1 MTLAPITSSQ
11 PFSSHSALKKQSAAL
26 SILPA
31 PQIEQEMLKN
41 METHTLA
48 IYKDGKIKYYN
59 QRNLKPV
66 FLALGDFNNDFKEC
80 FIVDRRISKAS
91 AVLFAYGNAKNI
103 RTPLM
108 TKSAGEFLK
117 KHGINYKADE
127 ITDSVLDKNSKI
139 KCPLEKT
146 VLNIDDPNTAYNM
159 LKQKVFPKGI
169 DYEKQ
174 FYKDN
179 MTPQMY
185 KALDKKLDLL
195 YMNNRKQQPVS
206 FKGGF
211 YDATAFIQAH
221 TLLNRGL
228 TNIGGCAI
236 PNAIMS
242 NTKEEA
248 LERIGMSSL
257 SVTFAFIMP
266 LFLLPR
272 YNKFF
277 LAKNGIVKNFSN
289 NEKKIIQVSK
299 EYLTKDAAAMVDG
312 IRESAKQLNA
322 QKDFEN
328 ILNRF
333 KGKEEE
339 LKTKLLKAHEQILR
353 SDFMSTGLLM
363 GSIPWIATG
372 ITEYKTGRKGFSATF
387 NMLEEKKISKKDH
400 AKNRLKRL
408 AGTLAFAFIPGI
420 IISKA
425 VTGGLS
431 AKSANIIKNN
441 AQNFNYTSGVSM
453 SKTINALKWAF
464 TGFLAKLP
472 SSRDKYELRDRSAR
486 EGATFVMFFGGDFLI
501 NNILGRL
508 SDKFLGTKIMNTDK
522 YNGKEIG
529 FFRSFLLSTRRF
541 KKINNLKNATPEVIK
556 RTRNIGAALYWVSL
570 ITNMAVLG
578 FTVPHFLNRFLKH
591 SVQKD
596 RLKEQRTTVNF
607 AGSYRNISDFMKSN
621 ARNQLR

>member
-1 MTLAPITSSQ
+1 MKI
-11 PFSSHSALKKQSAAL
+11 SALNPNTTFSYKNRIQKEPSV
-26 SILPA
+26 
-31 PQIEQEMLKN
+31 QIEQEMLKN
-41 METHTLA
+41 LDKHTLA
-48 IYKDGKIKYYN
+48 IYKNGKIKYYD

-66 FLALGDFNNDFKEC
+66 FLAFEDFNNDFKDC

-91 AVLFAYGNAKNI
+91 AILFAYGNAKNL
-103 RTPLM
+103 RTPIM
-108 TKSAGEFLK
+108 TKSAREFFQK
-117 KHGINYKADE
+117 QGINCKADE
-127 ITDSVLDKNSKI
+127 VTDSVLDKNSKI

-146 VLNIDDPNTAYNM
+146 VLNIDDPKTAYNL

-169 DYEKQ
+169 EYEKQ

-179 MTPQMY
+179 LTPQMY

-195 YMNNRKQQPVS
+195 YMNTRNQAQPS

-248 LERIGMSSL
+248 LERIGMSTL

-277 LAKNGIVKNFSN
+277 LAKNGIVKNFAN

-299 EYLTKDAAAMVDG
+299 EYLTKDAQTMTDG
-312 IRESAKQLNA
+312 IRESAKQLKA
-322 QKDFEN
+322 EKDFEN
-328 ILNRF
+328 ILERF
-333 KGKEEE
+333 KGREDE
-339 LKTKLLKAHEQILR
+339 LKAKLLKAHEQILR

-387 NMLEEKKISKKDH
+387 NMLEEKEVSKKDH
-400 AKNRLKRL
+400 AKSKLKRL
-408 AGTLAFAFIPGI
+408 AGTLAFAFIPGV
-420 IISKA
+420 IISRA
-425 VTGGLS
+425 VTKGLS
-431 AKSANIIKNN
+431 AKTANFIKNN

-453 SKTINALKWAF
+453 SKTVNALKWAF

-472 SSRDKYELRDRSAR
+472 SSRDKYELRDRTAR

-522 YNGKEIG
+522 YNGKKIG
-529 FFRSFLLSTRRF
+529 FFKSFLLPTRRF
-541 KKINNLKNATPEVIK
+541 RKINNLKNVLPEVLK
-556 RTRNIGAALYWVSL
+556 RTRNLGAALYWVSL

-578 FTVPHFLNRFLKH
+578 FSVPHFLNKFLRH

-596 RLKEQRTTVNF
+596 KLKEQSNTQKLPEQY
-607 AGSYRNISDFMKSN
+607 SKIEEFMRLK
-621 ARNQLR
+621 

>member
-1 MTLAPITSSQ
+1 MKL
-11 PFSSHSALKKQSAAL
+11 SALNVNSPISYKTETPAAV
-26 SILPA
+26 PV
-31 PQIEQEMLKN
+31 QIEQEMLKN
-41 METHTLA
+41 LDKHTLA
-48 IYKDGKIKYYN
+48 IYKNGNIKYYN

-66 FLALGDFNNDFKEC
+66 FLTLEDFNYDLKDC
-80 FIVDRRISKAS
+80 YIADRRISKAS
-91 AVLFAYGNAKNI
+91 AILFAYGNAKNI
-103 RTPLM
+103 RTPIM
-108 TKSAGEFLK
+108 TKSAKEFFK
-117 KHGINYKADE
+117 KRGINCKADE
-127 ITDSVLDKNSKI
+127 VADSVLDKNSKI
-139 KCPLEKT
+139 KCPLEKS
-146 VLNIDDPNTAYNM
+146 VLYIDEPNTAYNILM
-159 LKQKVFPKGI
+159 QKVFPKGI

-195 YMNNRKQQPVS
+195 YMNDRKHTSIS
-206 FKGGF
+206 FKGGL
-211 YDATAFIQAH
+211 YDATSFIQAH

-248 LERIGMSSL
+248 LERIGMSTL

-277 LAKNGIVKNFSN
+277 LAKNGIVKNFSG

-299 EYLTKDAAAMVDG
+299 EYLTKDAATMVEG

-322 QKDFEN
+322 RKDFEN
-328 ILNRF
+328 ILERF
-333 KGKEEE
+333 KGREEE

-387 NMLEEKKISKKDH
+387 NMLEEKQVSAKDH
-400 AKNRLKRL
+400 AKSKLKRL

-420 IISKA
+420 LISKA
-425 VTGGLS
+425 VTKALC
-431 AKSANIIKNN
+431 AKTANFIKNN

-453 SKTINALKWAF
+453 SKTVNALKWAF

-472 SSRDKYELRDRSAR
+472 SSRDKYELRDRTAR

-522 YNGKEIG
+522 YNGKKIG
-529 FFRSFLLSTRRF
+529 FFKSFLLPTRRF
-541 KKINNLKNATPEVIK
+541 RNINNLKNVTPEVIK

-570 ITNMAVLG
+570 ITNMVVLG
-578 FTVPHFLNRFLKH
+578 FSVPHFLNKFLKH

-596 RLKEQRTTVNF
+596 KNKEAAKAGIIT
-607 AGSYRNISDFMKSN
+607 GSYKNITDFMHSN
-621 ARNQLR
+621 

>member
-1 MTLAPITSSQ
+1 MKI
-11 PFSSHSALKKQSAAL
+11 SALNPNTTFSYKNRIQKEPSV
-26 SILPA
+26 
-31 PQIEQEMLKN
+31 QIEQEMLKN
-41 METHTLA
+41 LDKHTLA
-48 IYKDGKIKYYN
+48 IYKNGKIKYYD

-66 FLALGDFNNDFKEC
+66 FLAFEDFNNDFKDC

-91 AVLFAYGNAKNI
+91 AILFAYGNAKNL
-103 RTPLM
+103 RTPIM
-108 TKSAGEFLK
+108 TKSAREFFQK
-117 KHGINYKADE
+117 QGINCKADE
-127 ITDSVLDKNSKI
+127 VTDSVLDKNSKI

-146 VLNIDDPNTAYNM
+146 VLNIDDPKTAYNL

-169 DYEKQ
+169 EYEKQ

-179 MTPQMY
+179 LTPQMY

-195 YMNNRKQQPVS
+195 YMNTRNQAQPS

-248 LERIGMSSL
+248 LERIGMSTL

-277 LAKNGIVKNFSN
+277 LAKNGIVKNFAN

-299 EYLTKDAAAMVDG
+299 EYLTKDAQTMTDG
-312 IRESAKQLNA
+312 IRESAKQLKA
-322 QKDFEN
+322 EKDFEN
-328 ILNRF
+328 ILERF
-333 KGKEEE
+333 KGREDE
-339 LKTKLLKAHEQILR
+339 LKAKLLKAHEQILR

-387 NMLEEKKISKKDH
+387 NMLEEKEVSKKDH
-400 AKNRLKRL
+400 AKSKLKRL
-408 AGTLAFAFIPGI
+408 AGTLAFAFIPGV
-420 IISKA
+420 IISRA
-425 VTGGLS
+425 VTKGLS
-431 AKSANIIKNN
+431 AKTANFIKNN

-453 SKTINALKWAF
+453 SKTVNALKWAF

-472 SSRDKYELRDRSAR
+472 SSRDKYELRDRTAR

-522 YNGKEIG
+522 YNGKKIG
-529 FFRSFLLSTRRF
+529 FFKSFLLPTRRF
-541 KKINNLKNATPEVIK
+541 RKINNLKNVLPEVLK
-556 RTRNIGAALYWVSL
+556 RTRNLGAALYWVSL

-578 FTVPHFLNRFLKH
+578 FSVPHFLNKFLRH

-596 RLKEQRTTVNF
+596 KLKEQSGNNSLITNYKNVL
-607 AGSYRNISDFMKSN
+607 DFMNKSN
-621 ARNQLR
+621 T

>member
-1 MTLAPITSSQ
+1 MKI
-11 PFSSHSALKKQSAAL
+11 SALNPNTTFSYKNWIQKEPSVQV
-26 SILPA
+26 
-31 PQIEQEMLKN
+31 EQEMLKN
-41 METHTLA
+41 LDKHTLA
-48 IYKDGKIKYYN
+48 IYKNGKIKYYD

-66 FLALGDFNNDFKEC
+66 FLAFEDFNNDFKDC

-91 AVLFAYGNAKNI
+91 AILFAYGNAKKL
-103 RTPLM
+103 RTPIM
-108 TKSAGEFLK
+108 TKSAREFFQK
-117 KHGINYKADE
+117 QGINCKADE
-127 ITDSVLDKNSKI
+127 VTDSVLDKNSKI

-146 VLNIDDPNTAYNM
+146 VLNIDDPKTAYNL

-169 DYEKQ
+169 EYEKQ

-195 YMNNRKQQPVS
+195 YMNTRNQAQPS

-248 LERIGMSSL
+248 LERIGMSTL

-277 LAKNGIVKNFSN
+277 LAKNGIVKNFAN

-299 EYLTKDAAAMVDG
+299 EYLTKDAQTMTDG
-312 IRESAKQLNA
+312 IRESAKQLKA
-322 QKDFEN
+322 EKDFEN
-328 ILNRF
+328 ILERF
-333 KGKEEE
+333 KGREDE
-339 LKTKLLKAHEQILR
+339 LKAKLLKAHEQILR

-387 NMLEEKKISKKDH
+387 NMLEEKEVSKKDH
-400 AKNRLKRL
+400 AKSKLKRL
-408 AGTLAFAFIPGI
+408 AGTLAFAFIPGV
-420 IISKA
+420 IISRA
-425 VTGGLS
+425 VTKGLS
-431 AKSANIIKNN
+431 AKTANFIKNN

-453 SKTINALKWAF
+453 SKTVNALKWAF

-472 SSRDKYELRDRSAR
+472 SSRDKYELRDRTAR
-486 EGATFVMFFGGDFLI
+486 EGATFVMFFCGDFLI

-522 YNGKEIG
+522 YNGKKIG
-529 FFRSFLLSTRRF
+529 FFKSFLLPTRRF
-541 KKINNLKNATPEVIK
+541 RKINNLKNVSPEVLK
-556 RTRNIGAALYWVSL
+556 RTRNLGAALYWVSL

-578 FTVPHFLNRFLKH
+578 FSVPHFLNKFLRH

-596 RLKEQRTTVNF
+596 KLKEQSNTQKLPEQY
-607 AGSYRNISDFMKSN
+607 SKIEEFMRLK
-621 ARNQLR
+621 

>member
-1 MTLAPITSSQ
+1 MKI
-11 PFSSHSALKKQSAAL
+11 SALNPNTTFSYKNRIQKEPSA
-26 SILPA
+26 
-31 PQIEQEMLKN
+31 QVEQEMLKN
-41 METHTLA
+41 LDKHTLA
-48 IYKDGKIKYYN
+48 IYKNGKIKYYE

-66 FLALGDFNNDFKEC
+66 FLALEDFNNDLKDC
-80 FIVDRRISKAS
+80 YVVDRRISKAS
-91 AVLFAYGNAKNI
+91 AILFAYGNAKNI
-103 RTPLM
+103 RTPIM
-108 TKSAGEFLK
+108 TKSAREFFQK
-117 KHGINYKADE
+117 QVINCKADE
-127 ITDSVLDKNSKI
+127 VTDSVLDKNSKI

-146 VLNIDDPNTAYNM
+146 VLNIDDPKTAYNL
-159 LKQKVFPKGI
+159 LKQKVFPRGI

-174 FYKDN
+174 FYTDN

-185 KALDKKLDLL
+185 KELDKKLDVL
-195 YMNNRKQQPVS
+195 YMNKRNQAQPS

-248 LERIGMSSL
+248 LERIGMSTL

-277 LAKNGIVKNFSN
+277 LAKNGIVKNFAN

-299 EYLTKDAAAMVDG
+299 EYLTKDAKTMTDG
-312 IRESAKQLNA
+312 IRESAKQLKA
-322 QKDFEN
+322 EKDFEN
-328 ILNRF
+328 ILERF
-333 KGKEEE
+333 KGREDE
-339 LKTKLLKAHEQILR
+339 LKAKLLKAHEQILR

-387 NMLEEKKISKKDH
+387 NMLEEKEVSKKDH
-400 AKNRLKRL
+400 AKSKLKRL
-408 AGTLAFAFIPGI
+408 AGTLAFAFIPGV
-420 IISKA
+420 IISRA
-425 VTGGLS
+425 VTKGLS
-431 AKSANIIKNN
+431 AKTANFIKNN

-453 SKTINALKWAF
+453 SKTVNALKWAF

-472 SSRDKYELRDRSAR
+472 SSRDKYELRDRTAR

-522 YNGKEIG
+522 YNGKKIG
-529 FFRSFLLSTRRF
+529 FFKSFLLSTRRF
-541 KKINNLKNATPEVIK
+541 RKINNLKNVSPEVLK
-556 RTRNIGAALYWVSL
+556 RTRNLGAALYWVSL

-578 FTVPHFLNRFLKH
+578 FSVPHFLNKFLRH

-596 RLKEQRTTVNF
+596 KLKEQSGNNSLITNYKNVL
-607 AGSYRNISDFMKSN
+607 DFMNKSN
-621 ARNQLR
+621 T